1 MASQKQ
7 TEANRLNAQKS
18 TGPRSPEGKA
28 ASSMNALKSGIDAKS
43 QIIRGEKAA
52 NLETLKTEYY
62 DRYHPTAPEQRM
74 LVDTLIDAEWLL
86 RRFRVV
92 EAQLWEQGA
101 QFALKPEPEIELA
114 KALRDNAEY
123 FTRLQRRIDT
133 AQRNYRNALQELQHL
148 QAENRPLP
156 DPEPAPQSAESTGY
170 PRKWLRSQSRPPKP
184 HGVPVLAFSPCR
196 KPRQGSRPLKKHP
209 NLHIPPFAVS

>member
-18 TGPRSPEGKA
+18 TGPRSAEGKA

-52 NLETLKTEYY
+52 NLEILKTEYY
-62 DRYHPTAPEQRM
+62 DRYRPTAPEQRM

-92 EAQLWEQGA
+92 EAQLWEHGA

-133 AQRNYRNALQELQHL
+133 AQRNYRNALQELERL

-156 DPEPAPQSAESTGY
+156 DPEPAPQPARPAPPTQRNQPVTPANGFVPQAAPQNHTEPPSSPS
-170 PRKWLRSQSRPPKP
+170 PRIVSPDRDL
-184 HGVPVLAFSPCR
+184 VL
-196 KPRQGSRPLKKHP
+196 
-209 NLHIPPFAVS
+209 

>member
-18 TGPRSPEGKA
+18 TGPRGVPSGPEGKA

-156 DPEPAPQSAESTGY
+156 DPEPAPQSARPAP
-170 PRKWLRSQSRPPKP
+170 PRNRPVTPANGFVPKADPQNPTESQSSPSPRVVSPDRDL
-184 HGVPVLAFSPCR
+184 VL
-196 KPRQGSRPLKKHP
+196 
-209 NLHIPPFAVS
+209 